1 MSFFWKNFEFFFT
14 NQNKIKYWDDT
25 DTGLR
30 TVLNVRPEDL
40 PKVFA
45 NGRSLDETFDFNVL
59 RPKDLWMKKLDF
71 YFKFLFCFY
80 LGGLVK
86 SRFSFPILLLL
97 LFNVCDWKIN
107 ELKNLIFIKFFVFFS
122 GVGKGRGGL
131 CWLLAVQVNIFI
143 NIITMD
149 PIDIVFWSDISCEL
163 FWKERFFFWDFSKI
177 LQRMIITFSQ
187 HFFNLS
193 HWRTSLRIISATTK
207 SNLFN
212 KQKKNVFFKMNSYQ
226 NNFNAYFP
234 KQWWTIFR
242 NVFFQSLLW

>member
-1 MSFFWKNFEFFFT
+1 MYFLWAFFEQNFEFFFT

-149 PIDIVFWSDISCEL
+149 PIDIVSWSDISCEL
-163 FWKERFFFWDFSKI
+163 FWKKKDFFLNRFFK
-177 LQRMIITFSQ
+177 
-187 HFFNLS
+187 NLS
-193 HWRTSLRIISATTK
+193 
-207 SNLFN
+207 
-212 KQKKNVFFKMNSYQ
+212 KNYY
-226 NNFNAYFP
+226 YF
-234 KQWWTIFR
+234 WST
-242 NVFFQSLLW
+242 FFQLEPLKDVVEDYKCNNKKQPIQQTKEECFF